1 MKEAF
6 QENWRRVSSA
16 STKDDTKESIYQ
28 NQIVEKIKIT
38 NHS

>member
-6 QENWRRVSSA
+6 QENWRRVSSV
-16 STKDDTKESIYQ
+16 STRDDTKESIYQ
-28 NQIVEKIKIT
+28 NKIVEKIKIT